1 MRYAYANLIYFA
13 LFDAKTIED
22 RLIKNFLYCQ
32 VVSSKNLN
40 QWAETISEE
49 IESLHKNQTWKLVR
63 CLRAEDFCLQMSFQ
77 EKGTHSRGCRIEAP
91 RFKAELVAKSHN
103 YREV

>member
-63 CLRAEDFCLQMSFQ
+63 CLRARRFLLANEFSRERNSF
-77 EKGTHSRGCRIEAP
+77 
-91 RFKAELVAKSHN
+91 
-103 YREV
+103 